1 MENAKKRLYKALKRF
16 DKRHPYLSLPLL
28 LILLG
33 FKLLGGF
40 VRDIIT
46 LKRYPVLVVSTF
58 LVVIVLSVS
67 VDTTGSS
74 PSVDGRYRIEEVEY
88 RGTGIAVDGNVKYSY
103 PDEKIEFSVA
113 TYDGYTLDD
122 VIVYSGENE
131 VKYEREGSRY
141 SFTMPMGDV
150 TIVTKSHKVTSCGV
164 SISIRQA
171 GETQYDYET
180 AEQTFISVINN
191 TGYDYSKLNVE
202 LIDETGI
209 FNIGDIP
216 DRKLINDSTQIISVN
231 AVKKLELGT
240 YKAYVHISGTVEG
253 VAAGGDDNQTE
264 GNGISLI
271 QTGMNGNE
279 ENADIFEREDVSDI
293 DWVIPVSLKVVKKD
307 VLWVEFPTTAN
318 RSVYG
323 TKLKDIRL
331 VAADISGNWEKGRFY
346 WTSPQIVPVV
356 DNTGYYV
363 TFVPTDTTHYDY
375 SYVVGYD
382 PDKGVVNRKIAV
394 PVDKADIDVKIP
406 DIVVQKDDD
415 VPVIYQEEI
424 DCEGFISEGDEDEHK
439 FEVINSI
446 KPHFDEDV
454 TKHTGEYRAQYT
466 TPELDNY
473 NVNVSGGKL
482 IVSDDVDDESK
493 ADSVK
498 KAGFVISIGG
508 KQQYDEQG
516 TSDKDD
522 ADNKH
527 DSKDSFGDI
536 ISVSVPSTGTIY
548 LDPYQIEEKGQIY
561 SDEFVINNMSDKD
574 VTMNISS
581 VSYDFEGAE
590 EDFYEGCKVYLA
602 DSENNKILLGR
613 EEMFNVATVKLS
625 EKENA
630 NKYSFRIVGDI
641 DDDYIA
647 KLNYVNF
654 SMQIVFDFQVEK

>member
-1 MENAKKRLYKALKRF
+1 MDNVKKRLYKALKRF

-33 FKLLGGF
+33 FKSLGGF

-58 LVVIVLSVS
+58 LVVIMLSVS

-103 PDEKIEFSVA
+103 PNEKIEFSVA
-113 TYDGYTLDD
+113 TFDGYTLDD

-131 VKYEREGSRY
+131 VEYEHKGSRY
-141 SFTMPMGDV
+141 SFTMPKGDV
-150 TIVTKSHKVTSCGV
+150 SIVTKSHKVTSCGV

-171 GETQYDYET
+171 GETQYDYDI

-202 LIDETGI
+202 LMDEAGV

-231 AVKKLELGT
+231 AVKELELGT

-253 VAAGGDDNQTE
+253 VATDSEDSQTA

-279 ENADIFEREDVSDI
+279 DTDMFEREDVSDI

-318 RSVYG
+318 KSVYG
-323 TKLKDIRL
+323 TKLKDIKL
-331 VAADISGNWEKGRFY
+331 VATGITGNWEKGRFY

-382 PDKGVVNRKIAV
+382 SDKGVVNRKIAV
-394 PVDKADIDVKIP
+394 QVDKADIDVKIP

-424 DCEGFISEGDEDEHK
+424 DCDGFISQGDEEEHK
-439 FEVINSI
+439 FEVISAI

-454 TKHTGEYRAQYT
+454 TKQTGEYSAQYS

-482 IVSDDVDDESK
+482 IVSDDVDDEDEASGI
-493 ADSVK
+493 K

-516 TSDKDD
+516 VADKDD
-522 ADNKH
+522 DKK
-527 DSKDSFGDI
+527 KDSFGDI

-561 SDEFVINNMSDKD
+561 SDEFVINNMSDKA